1 MPSVIGN
8 AFVMDVV
15 KRKVNKSSH
24 DFFIVNLSISDVLFA
39 TVCLSRTFLIV
50 LHPTSL
56 LVCIAI
62 RLLPTVDF
70 CLSIF
75 TTTSMAMLR
84 CRTFCYPHKPK
95 VPRKEVY
102 VWICLIWLLLF
113 LVSLPPILIG
123 METADGTCTGLWASE
138 THKDAYVIGL
148 MLLKCILPLVVITCA
163 YIKIGVYL
171 VQNKLPQTCLGET
184 GAKNYS
190 AVARKENV
198 QVVKLLVT
206 TVLLFGLCTS
216 PHQIAWMLFQ
226 FGKEK
231 EQEIAKVIFK
241 FSAILQ
247 NIHACFNPFIYGI
260 MSKQFRRPLY
270 GDHCLF
276 TGLSSISSMF

>member
-1 MPSVIGN
+1 
-8 AFVMDVV
+8 
-15 KRKVNKSSH
+15 
-24 DFFIVNLSISDVLFA
+24 
-39 TVCLSRTFLIV
+39 
-50 LHPTSL
+50 
-56 LVCIAI
+56 
-62 RLLPTVDF
+62 
-70 CLSIF
+70 
-75 TTTSMAMLR
+75 
-84 CRTFCYPHKPK
+84 
-95 VPRKEVY
+95 
-102 VWICLIWLLLF
+102 
-113 LVSLPPILIG
+113 
-123 METADGTCTGLWASE
+123 
-138 THKDAYVIGL
+138 

-260 MSKQFRRPLY
+260 MSKQFRRPGRRRSLPVHWTVQY
-270 GDHCLF
+270 FVNVLGNNVQGTKTSKQHWQVEKKRKLF
-276 TGLSSISSMF
+276 NVILFWKMLFDRTKINLFK